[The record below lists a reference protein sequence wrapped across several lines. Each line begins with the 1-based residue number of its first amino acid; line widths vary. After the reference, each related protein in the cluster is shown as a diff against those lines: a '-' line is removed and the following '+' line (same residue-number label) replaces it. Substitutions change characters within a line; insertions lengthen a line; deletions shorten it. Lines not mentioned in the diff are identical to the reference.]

1 MKKYRLLGAGEVVQ
15 AGDEQQLLDMRWV
28 ETKAI
33 HHIVTLDDNQPLPRF
48 RRPVPY
54 TGKVAFLVTV
64 SATTRV
70 VLDTDGLSDEEIDE
84 RLAEMAC
91 EKISTSPNR
100 YIVPENVDWEN
111 TKEDLE
117 CPAEDEKIP
126 ASYRYL
132 EAGEYTKAGDETLVG
147 REWVVLDESDG
158 GMLVT
163 KRSPM
168 EYRRP
173 ITEPQYRPFKEGD
186 VIEEGDQWRW
196 NANSEWQNA
205 GEIIIGDK
213 VVGNIAGH
221 DDWRKLIK

>member
-1 MKKYRLLGAGEVVQ
+1 MKKYIYLKEGEIITPDVELHDPEGRFWEGNDYTNTPV
-15 AGDEQQLLDMRWV
+15 AKNWV
-28 ETKAI
+28 GY
-33 HHIVTLDDNQPLPRF
+33 F
-48 RRPVPY
+48 RRPIPH
-54 TGKVAFLVTV
+54 TGNVQFLMCMSPLVTV
-64 SATTRV
+64 IV
-70 VLDTDGLSDEEIDE
+70 NCDGKTQEEIEQEAGRILVEKILANLSDYIHFENIDWAKCEVDEIQ
-84 RLAEMAC
+84 
-91 EKISTSPNR
+91 
-100 YIVPENVDWEN
+100 PEPKNPG
-111 TKEDLE
+111 K
-117 CPAEDEKIP
+117 
-126 ASYRYL
+126 YRYL

-186 VIEEGDQWRW
+186 VIEKGDQWRW

-205 GEIIIGDK
+205 GETIIGDK